1 MYEFVDLMRK
11 NCLNTSKIIIKEENY
26 FIKNK
31 ELNFTKIDNEK
42 LKKLGWKEEYDYSF
56 GIKQMMNGISER
68 YNNEY

>member
-31 ELNFTKIDNEK
+31 ELNFTTIDNEK
-42 LKKLGWKEEYDYSF
+42 LKKTWMEG
-56 GIKQMMNGISER
+56 R
-68 YNNEY
+68 V